1 MKRMR
6 NFRGMY
12 FFENLTEKQ
21 IERLGQISVSKKYK
35 KGNILFFQGDE
46 AVGLHILTEGALK
59 VYKTDLKGNEIVMNY
74 FYPVNLIAELAS
86 LDHITYPAT
95 AIFETDGAVITVDY
109 KIFEEEFLKNPD
121 ISFSIIKSLTKKL
134 RFLDS
139 VISQNL
145 TMDSTGRVAK
155 FIYENE
161 PLFLQ
166 LKQNKIASILNIT
179 PETMSRVLRKFK
191 SCNIIDIKGRKVTV
205 TDREALR
212 DYWE

>member
-1 MKRMR
+1 MKQMR
-6 NFRGMY
+6 NFRGIY

-21 IERLGQISVSKKYK
+21 IKRLEQISVSKKYK
-35 KGNILFFQGDE
+35 KDNILFFQGDN
-46 AVGLHILTEGALK
+46 AIGLHILTEGVLK
-59 VYKTDLKGNEIVMNY
+59 VYKTDLKGNEIIMNY

-86 LDHITYPAT
+86 LDHINYPAT
-95 AIFETDGAVITVDY
+95 ALFETDGSVITIDY
-109 KIFEEEFLKNPD
+109 KIFEEEFLRNPD

-134 RFLDS
+134 RYLDL

-179 PETMSRVLRKFK
+179 PETMSRVIRKLK
-191 SCNIIDIKGRKVTV
+191 DCNIIEIKGRKITV
-205 TDREALR
+205 SNREELR

>member
-1 MKRMR
+1 MR
-6 NFRGMY
+6 NFRGIY

-35 KGNILFFQGDE
+35 KGNILFFQGDK

-59 VYKTDLKGNEIVMNY
+59 VYKTDLRGNEVVMNY

-95 AIFETDGAVITVDY
+95 ALFETDGSVITVDY

-134 RFLDS
+134 RYLDS
-139 VISQNL
+139 VISHNL
-145 TMDSTGRVAK
+145 TMDSSGRVAK

-179 PETMSRVLRKFK
+179 PETMSRVIRKLK
-191 SCNIIDIKGRKVTV
+191 GCNIIEIKGRKITV
-205 TDREALR
+205 TNREALR